1 MTAETPEKKLFIP
14 APVPAP
20 LVEAARSL
28 RKNMTDAEQLLWH
41 CLRRKQLGGFRF
53 RRQHPLE
60 QFVLDFFC
68 HEARLA
74 VELDGGQHNEPD
86 VRAKDDQRT
95 AFLNNQGIQVVRFWN
110 REVFQNLEGVLQ
122 TIYDLA
128 QQRSEQRNLPP
139 PWPSPAGGGN

>member
-1 MTAETPEKKLFIP
+1 
-14 APVPAP
+14 
-20 LVEAARSL
+20 
-28 RKNMTDAEQLLWH
+28 MTDAEQLLWH

-68 HEARLA
+68 HEARLV
-74 VELDGGQHNEPD
+74 VELDGGQHNEPE

-110 REVFQNLEGVLQ
+110 REVFQNLDGVLQ

-128 QQRSEQRNLPP
+128 QRQSRMKNPP
-139 PWPSPAGGGN
+139 PP